1 MGAMSGDFRGNNAS
15 ANTPLI
21 VTGDA
26 AGSYLYQKMV
36 GTASAG
42 GQMSSSPTQ
51 IAAVELWINEG
62 ANP

>member
-21 VTGDA
+21 VIGDA

-42 GQMSSSPTQ
+42 GQMSSSPAQ